1 MDFRLLGPVEARVGG
16 TRVDLGPAK
25 QRCVLA
31 VLLAQ
36 AGRPV
41 PTDVL
46 VARVWGD
53 KPPAEARGTLYS
65 YLTRL
70 RRILAGA
77 GAGPTRTGGGYVL
90 AVPEDR
96 VDLHRFAAATDLAA
110 ACAEWRGEPLFG
122 LSGEWAEQ
130 VRAGLRRRHVE
141 LLGAW
146 AEEALA
152 AGDAAAVLDRIGG
165 ALDEYPHAESLI
177 EAFLRALR
185 ADGRTAEALEFFEAK
200 RTQLRAELGV
210 RPGVALREI
219 HRQLLA
225 PAGPAPAKP
234 GRPPAAPAGFAGR
247 AAALAQLDDA
257 ALSAAS
263 VIVISGPGGV
273 GKTALALTWSQHV
286 AALFPDGCLHIDLR
300 GYARGEPMRAGEA
313 LSTLLQALGVT
324 PEDVPLD
331 DASAAALYR
340 SLLAGRRMLVQ
351 LDNAGSAEQVRPLLP
366 GTPGSLAVITGRDRF
381 GDLVANVGARRI
393 CLGPLEDAEAVEL
406 LSRALG
412 ADRVSGDAAGAA
424 ELVALCGR
432 FPLALRIAAAHLAEH
447 PGLSLG
453 RYAPPPFAVQASFAL
468 SYRRLP
474 DAERR
479 VFRLLGP
486 HPGPDFTAETVAAL
500 TGLPAVEA
508 KRALRLLAS
517 ANLVEQRTSSRFAF
531 YDLLRH
537 YAVAL
542 NKRGWVLVR

>member
-1 MDFRLLGPVEARVGG
+1 VDFRLLGPVEARVGG
-16 TRVDLGPAK
+16 RRVDLGPAK

-70 RRILAGA
+70 RRILAGT
-77 GAGPTRTGGGYVL
+77 GAGPERTPGGYVL

-96 VDLHRFAAATDLAA
+96 VDLHRFKTGKDLD
-110 ACAEWRGEPLFG
+110 EWRGEPLYG

-141 LLGAW
+141 LLAAW

-152 AGDAAAVLDRIGG
+152 AGDAAVVVDRLGG

-177 EAFLRALR
+177 EVFLRALR

-219 HRQLLA
+219 HQQLLA

-234 GRPPAAPAGFAGR
+234 GRLPAAPVGFAGR

-257 ALSAAS
+257 VLSAAS

-286 AALFPDGCLHIDLR
+286 SALFPDGCLHIDLR
-300 GYARGEPMRAGEA
+300 GYARGEPMRASEA
-313 LSTLLQALGVT
+313 LSTLLQALGVA

-340 SLLAGRRMLVQ
+340 SLLAGRRMLVL
-351 LDNAGSAEQVRPLLP
+351 LDNAGSTEQVRPLLP
-366 GTPGSLAVITGRDRF
+366 GTPGSLAVITGRDRL
-381 GDLVANVGARRI
+381 GDLVANVGARRV
-393 CLGPLEDAEAVEL
+393 CLGPLEGAEAIEL

-412 ADRVSGDAAGAA
+412 ADRVHGDEAGAA
-424 ELVALCGR
+424 ELAASCGR
-432 FPLALRIAAAHLAEH
+432 FPLALRIAAAHLAER

-453 RYAPPPFAVQASFAL
+453 RYVLPAFAVQAGFAL

-479 VFRLLGP
+479 VFRLLGS
-486 HPGPDFTAETVAAL
+486 HPGSDFTAETVAAL
-500 TGLPAVEA
+500 TGLPPANA

-517 ANLVEQRTSSRFAF
+517 ANLVEQRTSSHFAF
-531 YDLLRH
+531 HDLLRR

-542 NKRGWVLVR
+542 NEQGRALAG

>member
-16 TRVDLGPAK
+16 VRVDLGPAK

-41 PTDVL
+41 PTEVL

-70 RRILAGA
+70 RRILAGT
-77 GAGPTRTGGGYVL
+77 GAGPERTPGGYVL
-90 AVPEDR
+90 AVRKDR
-96 VDLHRFAAATDLAA
+96 VDLHRFTTGKDL
-110 ACAEWRGEPLFG
+110 AEWRGEPLYG

-141 LLGAW
+141 LLAAW

-152 AGDAAAVLDRIGG
+152 AGDAAVVVDRLGG
-165 ALDEYPHAESLI
+165 ALDEYPHAEGLI
-177 EAFLRALR
+177 EVFLRALR

-219 HRQLLA
+219 HRQLL
-225 PAGPAPAKP
+225 GPATVK
-234 GRPPAAPAGFAGR
+234 RFPAAPAGFAGR
-247 AAALAQLDDA
+247 TAALAQLDDA
-257 ALSAAS
+257 VLSAAS

-273 GKTALALTWSQHV
+273 GKTALALAWSQHV
-286 AALFPDGCLHIDLR
+286 ADLFPDDCLHIDLR
-300 GYARGEPMRAGEA
+300 GYTSGEPMCASEA
-313 LSTLLQALGVT
+313 LSTLLQALGVA

-340 SLLAGRRMLVQ
+340 SVLAGRRMLVL

-366 GTPGSLAVITGRDRF
+366 GTPGSLAVITGRDRL
-381 GDLVANVGARRI
+381 GDLVANVGARRV
-393 CLGPLEDAEAVEL
+393 CLGPLDAAEAIEL
-406 LSRALG
+406 LSCALG
-412 ADRVSGDAAGAA
+412 ADRVHGDETGAA
-424 ELVALCGR
+424 ELAALCGR
-432 FPLALRIAAAHLAEH
+432 FPLALRIAAAHLAER

-453 RYAPPPFAVQASFAL
+453 RYVLPAFAVQASFAL

-479 VFRLLGP
+479 VFRLLGS
-486 HPGPDFTAETVAAL
+486 HPGSDFTAETVAAL
-500 TGLPAVEA
+500 TGLPPADA

-517 ANLVEQRTSSRFAF
+517 ANLVEQRTSSHFAF
-531 YDLLRH
+531 HDLLRR

-542 NKRGWVLVR
+542 NEQGRALAG